1 MFVLLLWLIL
11 LVKCVMLL
19 QVVHPIFD
27 GSFYL
32 DATHKLRLKEEFG
45 AYCLCGLLDYFDF
58 VSFTYLMTGRN
69 L

>member
-1 MFVLLLWLIL
+1 
-11 LVKCVMLL
+11 MLL